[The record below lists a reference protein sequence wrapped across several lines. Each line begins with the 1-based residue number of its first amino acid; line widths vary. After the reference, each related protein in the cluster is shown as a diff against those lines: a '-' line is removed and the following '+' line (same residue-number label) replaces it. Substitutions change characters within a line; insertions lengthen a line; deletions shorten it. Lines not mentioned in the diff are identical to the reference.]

1 MEVTAK
7 DLRFKINMLF
17 DVLNKGEDITI
28 TYRGKAKA
36 KLISTQKYWKKD
48 DSLFGI
54 WKDKEDNVDDI
65 VRNMRKGRDF
75 DIWQTFRYRCFYLV
89 SKGKSKSL
97 WIDS

>member
-1 MEVTAK
+1 MEVTTK

-36 KLISTQKYWKKD
+36 KLISTQKNIKKKD
-48 DSLFGI
+48 DSLFGV

-65 VRNMRKGRDF
+65 VRSMRKGRDF
-75 DIWQTFRYRCFYLV
+75 DI
-89 SKGKSKSL
+89 
-97 WIDS
+97 